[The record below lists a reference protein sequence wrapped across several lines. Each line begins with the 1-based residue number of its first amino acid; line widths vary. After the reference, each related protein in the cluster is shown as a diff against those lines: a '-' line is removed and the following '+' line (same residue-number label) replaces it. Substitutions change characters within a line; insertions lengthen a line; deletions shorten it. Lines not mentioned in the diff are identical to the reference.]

1 LREDE
6 SNNPVRL
13 CFQHDSPAAD
23 GTSVRPVKEVSLMT
37 LSRLSPAKINFVLN
51 VLRKREDG
59 YHDIAS
65 LMQAVGLY
73 DEMEFAPAA
82 EGITI
87 RCPGSNLPED
97 EGNIV
102 YRAAR
107 ALFSRMDYREG
118 IHITI
123 RKAIPMAAGLGGG
136 SSNAAT
142 TLLALNDLLDCGL
155 GTEDLINIAKTLGA
169 DVPFFIFGAAAWAF
183 GIGERLEKAE
193 GIPRAWLLLIN
204 PGFELSTKTVYE
216 KLNLRLTNAP
226 NHYSIPRFCT
236 VHDLAAGLHNDL
248 EKVSLQLHPSLRNI
262 KELLI
267 QNGAL
272 GALMSGSGPTV
283 FGIFEDELSAQ
294 DAEKNIRIAGDWSI
308 FRVTTL

>member
-1 LREDE
+1 
-6 SNNPVRL
+6 
-13 CFQHDSPAAD
+13 
-23 GTSVRPVKEVSLMT
+23 MT
-37 LSRLSPAKINFVLN
+37 FSRLSPAKINFVLK
-51 VLRKREDG
+51 VLRRREDG

-65 LMQAVGLY
+65 LMQMISLY
-73 DEMEFAPAA
+73 DVLEFEPAVQ
-82 EGITI
+82 GIAL
-87 RCPGSNLPED
+87 RCPGSNLPEN
-97 EGNIV
+97 EGNII
-102 YRAAR
+102 YRAAQ
-107 ALFSRMDYREG
+107 ALFSRMDYRGG
-118 IHITI
+118 IHITV
-123 RKAIPMAAGLGGG
+123 RKAIPMAAGMGGG

-142 TLLALNDLLDCGL
+142 TLLALNDLMGFGL
-155 GTEDLINIAKTLGA
+155 TTEDLINIAKRLGA
-169 DVPFFIFGAAAWAF
+169 DVPFFIFGATAWAF
-183 GIGERLEKAE
+183 GIGERLQAAE
-193 GIPRAWLLLIN
+193 GIPKAWLILIN

-226 NHYSIPRFCT
+226 NHYSIPRFYT

>member
-1 LREDE
+1 
-6 SNNPVRL
+6 
-13 CFQHDSPAAD
+13 
-23 GTSVRPVKEVSLMT
+23 MT
-37 LSRLSPAKINFVLN
+37 TSRLSPAKINYVLK

-65 LMQAVGLY
+65 LMQMVSLY
-73 DEMEFAPAA
+73 DELDFAPAA
-82 EGITI
+82 EGITL
-87 RCPGSNLPED
+87 RCPGTNLPEN

-102 YRAAR
+102 YRAAQ

-123 RKAIPMAAGLGGG
+123 RKSIPMAAGLGGG
-136 SSNAAT
+136 SSNAAA
-142 TLLALNDLLDCGL
+142 TLLALNDLMDFGL
-155 GTEDLINIAKTLGA
+155 ETEGLIPIAKRLGA
-169 DVPFFIFGAAAWAF
+169 DVPFFIFGATAWAF
-183 GIGERLEKAE
+183 GIGERLEAAE
-193 GIPRAWLLLIN
+193 GIPRVWLILIN

-226 NHYSIPRFCT
+226 NHYSIPRFYT

-283 FGIFEDELSAQ
+283 FGIFEDELSAL